1 MPCLETKNTMA
12 QLGLNLTALANQ
24 MITLRRPHLPHSLEV
39 YLFWLS
45 AFLFRRETVFL
56 SFHAQETNISS
67 GLNRPL
73 GLL

>member
-24 MITLRRPHLPHSLEV
+24 MVTLRQPHLPQLLEV
-39 YLFWLS
+39 YLFWT

-67 GLNRPL
+67 GINWPL

>member
-1 MPCLETKNTMA
+1 MPCLETKNTMT

-24 MITLRRPHLPHSLEV
+24 MVTLRRPHLPQSLEV
-39 YLFWLS
+39 YLFWT

-56 SFHAQETNISS
+56 SFHPQETNISS
-67 GLNRPL
+67 GINRPL